1 MLSGFSEAKKK
12 GELYKHD
19 VKQKRT
25 TKSIRVPIV
34 LMENYGSEIA
44 IDDKHIKGR
53 YYTIISNIKT
63 GKIIIMARTVK
74 SKELYEVV
82 CKHFTIKQMMEVRV
96 VTKDAAESYDWLS
109 RQAFPNAVKVLDKW
123 HILKWAFDALQSFR
137 NELKNKWILSNM
149 AAQRKLNIQY
159 QIDLKAA
166 KKEGTKIS
174 KRDYKMVPNIYS
186 NGDDEK
192 QLLTR
197 SRYLLYK
204 YEDQWNTNQEI
215 RADLLFKKYP
225 ELMDAYVL
233 ILKFRDWY
241 SQINIGESR
250 GKLEGVLMDWIIAIR
265 KINTNYFRALA
276 TSIKRHRGQ
285 ILNYFIGGYTNAS
298 AEALNRN
305 LKRFIG
311 VNYGIRNL
319 NFFYF
324 RLNLLHASTSI

>member
-1 MLSGFSEAKKK
+1 
-12 GELYKHD
+12 
-19 VKQKRT
+19 
-25 TKSIRVPIV
+25 
-34 LMENYGSEIA
+34 MEE
-44 IDDKHIKGR
+44 
-53 YYTIISNIKT
+53 
-63 GKIIIMARTVK
+63 
-74 SKELYEVV
+74 
-82 CKHFTIKQMMEVRV
+82 
-96 VTKDAAESYDWLS
+96 
-109 RQAFPNAVKVLDKW
+109 
-123 HILKWAFDALQSFR
+123 
-137 NELKNKWILSNM
+137 
-149 AAQRKLNIQY
+149 QRKLNIKY
-159 QIDLKAA
+159 QIDLKIA
-166 KKEGTKIS
+166 KKNSGKIS
-174 KRDYKMVPNIYS
+174 KRDYKLAPNIYS

-204 YEDQWNTNQEI
+204 YEDQWNTNQVK
-215 RADLLFKKYP
+215 RADLLFSKYP

-233 ILKFRDWY
+233 ILEFRDWY

-250 GKLEGVLMDWIIAIR
+250 GKLEGKLLDWIVAIR
-265 KINTNYFRALA
+265 KINSTYFKALA

-324 RLNLLHASTSI
+324 RLNLLHASTSN